1 MVRPLKGGR
10 LSGHKHV
17 GAFAAAKQKGTKA
30 AAKQKCTNTAV
41 KKPVTPRMA
50 SRRSTSTTPGSSRH
64 STPHHSTSDDY
75 TSPRNPTYSSHR
87 ERVTRSSASP
97 GISILNVVELDL
109 CCSLRYT

>member
-75 TSPRNPTYSSHR
+75 TSPRNPTYSTHR
-87 ERVTRSSASP
+87 ERVTRS
-97 GISILNVVELDL
+97 LQVQVFQ
-109 CCSLRYT
+109 Y